1 MKKVLILIL
10 LVSLFT
16 ACNKDDLGLDGPWN
30 NGKTEFAETKLS
42 AIEVLKSVNNWS
54 DSYTDRYYYAEP
66 NGKGEYYH
74 SDETPLGGQSWIQFS
89 VMSDK
94 LRFYYQQTQPPFLH
108 YYKDRSIVE
117 ITDDMVVF
125 EDSNGQWFF
134 EILKYDET
142 KFLIETNFI
151 KRGEKF
157 PYCIT
162 VLKKGIQTD
171 SNWTEKYISYEEY
184 LKALEELENK

>member
-1 MKKVLILIL
+1 
-10 LVSLFT
+10 
-16 ACNKDDLGLDGPWN
+16 
-30 NGKTEFAETKLS
+30 
-42 AIEVLKSVNNWS
+42 
-54 DSYTDRYYYAEP
+54 
-66 NGKGEYYH
+66 
-74 SDETPLGGQSWIQFS
+74 
-89 VMSDK
+89 
-94 LRFYYQQTQPPFLH
+94 
-108 YYKDRSIVE
+108 
-117 ITDDMVVF
+117 MVVF